1 MKDRGTSMRKAGL
14 NRLMLKMGAVLG
26 TGLGVVL
33 LGMAGCGDRTPEKLF
48 AAAEAAAADS
58 SGRDQAV
65 QKLTEFLDRYPQHES
80 SSKALKLLAMIAQQ
94 RGDAQGAI
102 VYYERLLSEYPESSH
117 GAEAQF
123 MVAYL
128 HEEYLRDLERARLA
142 YQRVI
147 DNYPDSE
154 LAASARFLIPHLGQD
169 PEEWVE
175 FGDAK
180 SLH

>member
-1 MKDRGTSMRKAGL
+1 MRDKGTSLRKASL
-14 NRLMLKMGAVLG
+14 NRSMLTIGAILG

-33 LGMAGCGDRTPEKLF
+33 GGLAGCGDRTPEQLF

-65 QKLTEFLDRYPQHES
+65 EKLTEFLSRYPQHES
-80 SSKALKLLAMIAQQ
+80 SPKALKLLAMIAQQ
-94 RGDAQGAI
+94 RGEAEKAI
-102 VYYERLLSEYPESSH
+102 SYYERLLSEYPQSSH

-128 HEEYLRDLERARLA
+128 HEEYLRNLEQARLA

-175 FGDAK
+175 FGNGK
-180 SLH
+180 SQH